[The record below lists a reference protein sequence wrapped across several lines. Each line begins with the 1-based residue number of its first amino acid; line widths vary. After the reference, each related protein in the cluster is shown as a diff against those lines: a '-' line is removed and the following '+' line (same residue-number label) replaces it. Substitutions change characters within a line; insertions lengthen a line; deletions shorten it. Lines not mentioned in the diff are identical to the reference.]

1 MPVVG
6 PPEARPPAAA
16 VGAAGA
22 AGAAAAGTTAQPET
36 LPRAIVSDQI
46 DDWGRVRDQ
55 MPPSTTREVARGA
68 APPPTAVPM
77 AVTEAA
83 ERMQRVPRVI
93 DGVLQ
98 LRVSGS
104 RETQRPAAPGRKPLE
119 RIQRSLTPRGTR
131 AALIRTQ
138 RGRTPGERES
148 WCLLHAKLSR
158 IAAATRDLRRR
169 PSTADR
175 RPQPGQP
182 GRRAAVPRTDL
193 PGRYGGRR
201 PAPRLSPRHTG
212 RSGGHWPRGH

>member
-22 AGAAAAGTTAQPET
+22 AAAGTAAQPET

-131 AALIRTQ
+131 AALIRAQ

-158 IAAATRDLRRR
+158 IAAATLEQDIL
-169 PSTADR
+169 
-175 RPQPGQP
+175 G
-182 GRRAAVPRTDL
+182 
-193 PGRYGGRR
+193 
-201 PAPRLSPRHTG
+201 
-212 RSGGHWPRGH
+212 

>member
-22 AGAAAAGTTAQPET
+22 AAAGTAAQPET

-55 MPPSTTREVARGA
+55 MPTATTREVARGA
-68 APPPTAVPM
+68 APTPTAVPM

-83 ERMQRVPRVI
+83 ERMQRVPSVI

-158 IAAATRDLRRR
+158 IAAATLEQDIL
-169 PSTADR
+169 
-175 RPQPGQP
+175 G
-182 GRRAAVPRTDL
+182 
-193 PGRYGGRR
+193 
-201 PAPRLSPRHTG
+201 
-212 RSGGHWPRGH
+212 